1 MVYYKDS
8 SSDGLKPIA
17 LVVSIITAIAFGAGY
32 FAYSNSLHTEESKNS
47 TPVVQPAVHSHV

>member
-8 SSDGLKPIA
+8 ASDGLKPIA

-32 FAYSNSLHTEESKNS
+32 FVYSNSLHAEESKS
-47 TPVVQPAVHSHV
+47 PTPAVRPAVHSHV